1 MWCKLKQDSFW
12 MRFTPPIQKC
22 SLPEKPCQIRLSFH
36 AQYICSKGTWRR
48 GKLVKSN
55 RGWHDSHSK
64 CFGIRL
70 QRLENFGIMFHQS
83 PFRSAD
89 NNLGL
94 SLFKLPNRQ
103 YSSFVPPVPHVS
115 HVTHSKIPTGYVDN
129 HTMVTGCV
137 TISWSSYDVEHTL
150 YY

>member
-1 MWCKLKQDSFW
+1 M
-12 MRFTPPIQKC
+12 
-22 SLPEKPCQIRLSFH
+22 
-36 AQYICSKGTWRR
+36 
-48 GKLVKSN
+48 
-55 RGWHDSHSK
+55 
-64 CFGIRL
+64 
-70 QRLENFGIMFHQS
+70 NFGIMFHQS

-94 SLFKLPNRQ
+94 SRFKLPNRQ

-115 HVTHSKIPTGYVDN
+115 HVTHLKIPTGYVDN

-137 TISWSSYDVEHTL
+137 TSSSYDVEHTL